1 MTSQGPGRMVGSM
14 NGRNRRAAVQLSQPE
29 ADQLLREHVGAMSCA
44 TVNPDGSVH
53 LVAMSYAFLDRQLIM
68 TTKAASQKIKNLR
81 RDARMTCLVEEG
93 LNYEELRG
101 VQLLCT
107 TEIVE
112 DPAYVVSAGTEIMH
126 RNMNIDY
133 ADIDRDLV
141 RRTMNK
147 RVAVRISPV
156 RYVTWDHR
164 KLFTATS

>member
-1 MTSQGPGRMVGSM
+1 MTSQKPARMVGSM
-14 NGRNRRAAVQLSQPE
+14 NRRNRRTAVQLSQPE

-147 RVAVRISPV
+147 RVAVRIAPV
-156 RYVTWDHR
+156 KYVTWDHR
-164 KLFTATS
+164 KLFTASG

>member
-1 MTSQGPGRMVGSM
+1 MTSQGPERMVGSM
-14 NGRNRRAAVQLSQPE
+14 NGRKKRSAVQLSQPE
-29 ADQLLREHVGAMSCA
+29 ADQLMHEHVGAMSCA

-101 VQLLCT
+101 VQLICT
-107 TEIVE
+107 TEIVD

-126 RNMNIDY
+126 RNLNIDY

-141 RRTMNK
+141 QRAMNK
-147 RVAVRISPV
+147 RVAVRITPV

-164 KLFTATS
+164 KLFTRAS